1 MVAGP
6 IRSLRRPVFSLTK
19 EGSYAKRVR
28 LKTGEALSSRGD
40 LLSEDFGRNRT
51 TRTDLS
57 SEDVRRK
64 QRAWAGWGLRLGA
77 GVAGLLAVVFP
88 AVVSA
93 THEADHRFTVE
104 GFVCG
109 ADGKGV
115 PNTDVLVKD
124 TKISYGQIVKTD
136 GDGYYKAPF
145 HLHNDNLGD
154 PILVEARG
162 EQQHQK
168 VTFDPKDLETE
179 RKIQVNFGS
188 GCVQEAGAPPLWVL
202 AGLGAVAVAVGG
214 FVVAKVYRSWRK
226 QDQKRGK
233 SQGKRK
239 K

>member
-1 MVAGP
+1 M
-6 IRSLRRPVFSLTK
+6 LK
-19 EGSYAKRVR
+19 GSASK
-28 LKTGEALSSRGD
+28 LGEALSSRGD
-40 LLSEDFGRNRT
+40 LLSEDFGRNCT

-77 GVAGLLAVVFP
+77 GVASLLAVAFP

-188 GCVQEAGAPPLWVL
+188 GCVHEAGAPPLWVL

-214 FVVAKVYRSWRK
+214 FVGAKVYRSWRK
-226 QDQKRGK
+226 QGQKRGK